1 MFYSDSLNEKTQPQQ
16 ASFKSKRNSIQQSG
30 PNVSESMKDIGS
42 DDESV
47 ESKAKTSDRN
57 IHSSS
62 KQKRGNRC
70 LKLKTNLGFGQNKV
84 LDLEQA
90 VED

>member
-1 MFYSDSLNEKTQPQQ
+1 
-16 ASFKSKRNSIQQSG
+16 
-30 PNVSESMKDIGS
+30 MKDIAS
-42 DDESV
+42 DDDSV

-90 VED
+90 VEDQEELEEKRALKEKMQFTEK